1 MAERVAAIGCGG
13 EESSSAA
20 NGLLL
25 SPAGSWKADEGVE
38 VFERSRACRRD
49 LAAERLTD
57 GLLRFQLL
65 FLA

>member
-1 MAERVAAIGCGG
+1 MAERVAAIGCSG
-13 EESSSAA
+13 EESFSAA

-25 SPAGSWKADEGVE
+25 SPAGSWVRGWGGGMWLP
-38 VFERSRACRRD
+38 ERRSHD